1 MVSGEPASGFLPA
14 VESDLSRAFR
24 PRPRKHARLT
34 PIIDAR
40 MTFRLIEAAILTARS
55 TVELAYW
62 DLQTDLPVQL
72 ADARDRGLATWKD
85 LLLDAALRGVSVR
98 VIFNDF
104 DPDLARTFHGE
115 AWQSYAE
122 LALAAGQSALTGG
135 LDAERLQVICSLHP
149 LTVPLTLE
157 LAGAVVLE
165 RLKLLKELNDIAA
178 GREGLGGAL
187 FRLGNMPRAWPVVTV
202 DRAARRFS
210 LTGAQFRAVHVGSF
224 HDKICTVDD
233 RIAFCGGIDPKVTVL
248 DGQHHE
254 AAPFRHDIACV
265 IEGPCVADIVHHFN
279 DRWDGGLAPFRD
291 FVAAANAAAPAQRI
305 QVTPLAFSPRRT
317 AAPETAGTGIAQ
329 VLRTQVDELVVSPGE
344 PPRGQRWDHW
354 EAYRRLIGSA
364 REFVY
369 IENQYLR
376 WPGVADLL
384 IDRFKANPA
393 LKVIV
398 VLPFAPEEA
407 TAGDIDLVTQHGMH
421 LQFEIVTRLK
431 AELKHSIGFFTLI
444 ARSTASEDDPQD
456 TGTLF
461 GSPRV
466 YVHSKLCIVDD
477 AFAIIG
483 SANLD
488 GLSLFVHGELSIGWF
503 QPRQVANFRAK
514 LWQELLGV
522 APAEQA
528 SWPRSLLL
536 HHWFRIAG
544 LNVVRPPQSRS
555 GFVVPLDLALLG
567 HGTRHDFIPDV
578 LARGLGSETA
588 GPQAVRRRR
597 RAALEVT

>member
-1 MVSGEPASGFLPA
+1 MASGEPANGFLPA
-14 VESDLSRAFR
+14 AEFDHSRAFR
-24 PRPRKHARLT
+24 PPARKHARLT

-40 MTFRLIEAAILTARS
+40 TTFRLIEAAILTARS
-55 TVELAYW
+55 SVELAYW

-72 ADARDRGLATWKD
+72 AEARDRGLATWKD

-104 DPDLARTFHGE
+104 DPDLARSFHGE

-122 LALAAGQSALTGG
+122 LALAAGQSALIGG
-135 LDAERLQVICSLHP
+135 LDAKRLQIMCSLHP
-149 LTVPLTLE
+149 LTVPITLE
-157 LAGAVVLE
+157 LAGAVALE
-165 RLKLLKELNDIAA
+165 RNSLVNDLNEIADSQ
-178 GREGLGGAL
+178 GLGQAL
-187 FRLGNMPRAWPVVTV
+187 FRLGNMPRAWPVVAV
-202 DRAARRFS
+202 NKAPPRFS
-210 LTGAQFRAVHVGSF
+210 LTGAPLRAVHVGSF

-233 RIAFCGGIDPKVTVL
+233 RVAFCGGIDPKATVL
-248 DGQHHE
+248 DDQRHE

-265 IEGPCVADIVHHFN
+265 VEGPCVADIVHHFN
-279 DRWDGGLAPFRD
+279 DRWDIGLAPFRD
-291 FVAAANAAAPAQRI
+291 FVAEANAASPAQRI
-305 QVTPLAFSPRRT
+305 PVTPLAPSPRRT
-317 AAPETAGTGIAQ
+317 AALEKAGTGIAQ
-329 VLRTQVDELVVSPGE
+329 LLRTRVDKLDVSPRE
-344 PPRGQRWDHW
+344 PPTGQRWDHW
-354 EAYRRLIGSA
+354 EAYRQLIGSA

-393 LKVIV
+393 LQVIV

-407 TAGDIDLVTQHGMH
+407 TAGDTDLVTQHGMH

-431 AELKHSIGFFTLI
+431 AELKHSIGFFTLV
-444 ARSTASEDDPQD
+444 ARSTASKDDPPA
-456 TGTLF
+456 TGTLS

-522 APAEQA
+522 APGEQA

-536 HHWFRIAG
+536 YHWFRIAG
-544 LNVVRPPQSRS
+544 LNVVRAPESRS

-567 HGTRHDFIPDV
+567 RGTRHDFIPDV

-597 RAALEVT
+597 RATLEVT